1 MFLKHPGVVEML
13 INRLCSFL
21 FILVSYLFSGCG
33 AAAIGVIAATSG
45 GSSSGAAVR
54 TNNSSPSVSAAL
66 VSTQDGTAVGTVVLN
81 LSLQDAESDDVDLLV
96 TVTAPGFNS
105 GQPFIISGTDAL
117 DNTFVSNLS
126 ASPGE
131 TGSPHVLLWDSEK
144 TVGRTNL
151 PNMILTVTPTDKFAS
166 NPLEGAAFT
175 TNSFNLNNNNQPVLT
190 LVSSPTSDDNV
201 VPLVFQVSDQD
212 PSDQLFVTSARFTN
226 LQSGAIA
233 TATPSPNSP
242 VQAVADI
249 NNPNPSLALTQNTDL
264 VFQWDS
270 RKDLGFGN
278 GSLILFELT
287 ISDGSNFVTK
297 QFSPPFFINNGPFEA
312 TQTVNTTL
320 DSISAAIA
328 DADGDGSIDLA
339 LSMAGNGS
347 DGPEIQIYTNN
358 GTLTFTKNTA
368 SFGAGTNAA
377 PGPLAVIPF
386 LDNTVANP
394 VTQPSIFAI
403 DLADTLNRGLVV
415 TTKGPNGFLTP
426 KTLVTDAAL
435 QAPVLALGAPFTGTR
450 VRCKVMNRGDFS
462 ATPDGLEDLILL
474 VRNGN
479 EDGSQAADG
488 GTGEGTILFL
498 EQNAN
503 GGFNPPQVILPAS
516 LNFGQIMTTNVDTVD
531 FQPGDFNIK
540 DAEGDGDLDLI
551 VAETGT
557 QMIRVYSKES
567 GTTTMMLRASIDVTT
582 PGKSLISAEFG
593 DINGDNREDVVAL
606 LNSANESTIMVFLAN
621 SEPMA
626 NFGFEQT
633 PTRTL
638 TVARRID
645 DLRAINLTFPTDGDN
660 RDDLFIGD
668 ETTTNIGV
676 FISDPS
682 FPSGF
687 LESQG
692 QVQEVT
698 FPAGGQVR
706 DIQIGDFN
714 NDGVADIAAA
724 ARFSNV
730 PILVA
735 SVPRLYLDATPVSIQ
750 NSAVTIA
757 IADILPGDN
766 NREEVIT
773 IDSASQDLLVLGFD
787 SVLTLALRKLGP
799 FRANLKVKGI
809 DVDQDGQSDDI
820 IYTSP
825 DASGLFV
832 GIALVPSGSS
842 ELDIRSQRSDPFL
855 EPAQFASSPAFSSA
869 IGNTTFFNGGTR
881 FVEFRK
887 EIGNERGLSS
897 IFANAVAFGDVGRG
911 DDGQGGPLTPAGLPD
926 IVISP
931 AIGVVGNP
939 NNQGVFVLYQKAD
952 GSFTDAIQILGPVGN
967 PGRSGTFGNSVGG
980 YVDINL
986 FDLNGNGQL
995 SILCTPIEDDNP
1007 PDVTGAE
1014 QNHIA
1019 MLDQNADGIGLT
1031 AFFDFDPGNAGNGAP
1046 LVSLGILA
1054 SDLNG
1059 DGFKDVLIANNL
1071 GPTLNVL
1078 INRGPPGLRNGGLS
1092 ATFQPTFE
1100 LFSNPRCVQAVLGDI
1115 DGDGDVDDVAMA
1127 TLGTGGKVM
1136 VYTGNGDGSFS
1147 TQRQLDAPEPFWIA
1161 VGDVNG
1167 DGQTDIV
1174 STDRGSGN
1182 LRVFLHK

>member
-1 MFLKHPGVVEML
+1 ML
-13 INRLCSFL
+13 NRRLSSIFYL
-21 FILVSYLFSGCG
+21 MALSLFSGCG
-33 AAAIGVIAATSG
+33 AAAIGVLAATSG
-45 GSSSGAAVR
+45 GSSSGNAVR
-54 TNNSSPSVSAAL
+54 TNNSAPSVVSAV

-81 LSLQDAESDDVDLLV
+81 VSIQDSESDDVDLTV
-96 TVTAPGFNS
+96 TVTAPGFNG

-117 DNTFVSNLS
+117 DETFVSNLS
-126 ASPGE
+126 TNGE
-131 TGSPHVLLWDSEK
+131 AAGAPSVLLWDSEK
-144 TVGRTNL
+144 TVGRANL
-151 PNMILTVTPTDKFAS
+151 PNMVLTVTPTDKFAT
-166 NPLEGAAFT
+166 NPLAGPAIM

-190 LVSSPTSDDNV
+190 LISSPTSDDNTI
-201 VPLVFQVSDQD
+201 PLVFQVNDQD
-212 PSDQLFVTSARFTN
+212 PSDQLYVTSARFTN
-226 LQSGAIA
+226 LQSGDVA
-233 TATPSPNSP
+233 TATPSASSP
-242 VQAVADI
+242 VNVVPDI
-249 NNPNPSLALTQNTDL
+249 NNPNPSFALTQNTDL

-270 RKDLGFGN
+270 RQDLGFGN

-287 ISDGSNFVTK
+287 VSDGSNFVTK

-328 DADGDGSIDLA
+328 DADGDGSIDLV
-339 LSMAGNGS
+339 LSMVGNGS
-347 DGPEIQIYTNN
+347 DGPEIQVYTNN

-377 PGPLAVIPF
+377 PGPLAVISF
-386 LDNTVANP
+386 LDNTMTNP
-394 VTQPSIFAI
+394 VRQPSIFAV
-403 DLADTLNRGLVV
+403 DLADTTNRGLVV
-415 TTKGPNGFLTP
+415 STKGPNGFLTP
-426 KTLVTDAAL
+426 KTITTDAML
-435 QAPVLALGAPFTGTR
+435 QAPVLALGAPFIGTR
-450 VRCKVMNRGDFS
+450 VRGKVMNRGDFS
-462 ATPDGLEDLILL
+462 ATPDGLEDLVLL
-474 VRNGN
+474 LRNGN
-479 EDGSQAADG
+479 EDGSQASDG
-488 GTGEGTILFL
+488 GTGEGTIILL
-498 EQNAN
+498 EQNSG
-503 GGFNPPQVILPAS
+503 GGFNPPQIILPGT
-516 LNFGQIMTTNVDTVD
+516 LNFGQIATTAVDSVD

-557 QMIRVYSKES
+557 QLVRVYSKEAGS
-567 GTTTMMLRASIDVTT
+567 TTMMLRASLDVTT
-582 PGKSLISAEFG
+582 AGKSLVSAEFG
-593 DINGDNREDVVAL
+593 DIDGDNREDVVAL
-606 LNSANESTIMVFLAN
+606 LSSANESTILVFTAHG
-621 SEPMA
+621 EPMA
-626 NFGFEQT
+626 NFGYPST

-638 TVARRID
+638 TVGRRID

-706 DIQIGDFN
+706 DVQVGDFN

-757 IADILPGDN
+757 IADILPGDDG
-766 NREEVIT
+766 REEVVT

-799 FRANLKVKGI
+799 FRANLKVKDA

-820 IYTSP
+820 IYTCP

-832 GIALVPSGSS
+832 GIALIPSGSS
-842 ELDIRSQRSDPFL
+842 DLDIRTQRSDPFL
-855 EPAQFASSPAFSSA
+855 EPSDFANSPAFSSVA
-869 IGNTTFFNGGTR
+869 GNTTFFNGGTR

-887 EIGNERGLSS
+887 EVGSELGLSS

-939 NNQGVFVLYQKAD
+939 NNQGVFVLYQNAD

-1007 PDVTGAE
+1007 PDVTGAD

-1078 INRGPPGLRNGGLS
+1078 INNGPPGLRNGGLS
-1092 ATFQPTFE
+1092 STFQPTFE

-1115 DGDGDVDDVAMA
+1115 DGDGQVDDVAMA

-1161 VGDVNG
+1161 VGDING

-1182 LRVFLHK
+1182 IRVFLHK